1 MYLHVNKNNSFTFG
15 TGQVQKIMISLADQ
29 HNPHGVVVLAE
40 KKKHIETV
48 VQVAEAKTSAGLRHD
63 QIIRDSWMR
72 CVHDHKLD
80 PTRMQEAIILPNN
93 RVREHKDQLED
104 FLHIARH
111 GVEELYHQV
120 AGLGYA
126 ILLTDSHG
134 VTVDFIGDIQ
144 LDASLRKAGLYLG
157 SNWHETVAGTCGVGT
172 CITTGEALTV
182 HLDDH
187 FDATHIPLTCTA
199 APVYDPAGQ
208 LKAVLDISLLTSP
221 SDKTSQHLALQLVKM
236 YAHKIEN
243 AYFLHRYRDQ
253 WILRM
258 SNAPEF
264 LEVSPQY
271 LLAVN
276 ASGKVVGYNHLA
288 KKLLQ
293 HHARGDLMG
302 QSISDLIEL
311 TMDELPNY
319 LSDRPVDKRALKI
332 HNSRQL
338 VFLSVMWPARISM
351 TGTQQAAGAEIPAEL
366 KALTGGDAQLEKQ
379 IRRAA
384 RLVNSPISILIT
396 GETGSGK
403 EYFAKALHQ
412 SSERR
417 DGPFI
422 AVNCAAIPDTLIE
435 SELFGY
441 APGSFSG
448 AATKGRKGLIQEADG
463 GTLFLDEIGDMPKS
477 LQTRLLRV
485 LSEKE
490 VVPVGAQRPVPVNV
504 RVIAATHCNLESRVR
519 EGLFRDDLFYRLNG
533 AHFTLPPVRE
543 RQDLGWLID
552 RAIAKQSAKSA
563 QEHPLSIDAESK
575 TLLLRHR
582 WPGNLRELS
591 NVIDFSAAVCADQ
604 LITVGD
610 LPEYLVNPDLN
621 DPNSPLIPRDLSR
634 HGKPARELLGV
645 LEACQW
651 NVTAAAQNLNISRMT
666 LYRRMK
672 QHGITPPR

>member
-1 MYLHVNKNNSFTFG
+1 M
-15 TGQVQKIMISLADQ
+15 
-29 HNPHGVVVLAE
+29 LAE

-48 VQVAEAKTSAGLRHD
+48 VQVAEARSAAGLQHD

-80 PTRMQEAIILPNN
+80 PTKMQEAIILPEN

-111 GVEELYHQV
+111 GVQSLYHQV

-134 VTVDFIGDIQ
+134 VTVDFMGDIQ
-144 LDASLRKAGLYLG
+144 LDPSLRKAGLYLG
-157 SNWHETVAGTCGVGT
+157 SNWNERHVGTNGVGT
-172 CITTGEALTV
+172 CLSTGEALTV

-199 APVYDPAGQ
+199 APVYDAAGHI
-208 LKAVLDISLLTSP
+208 KAVLDISALSAP
-221 SDKTSQHLALQLVKM
+221 ADKNSQHLALQLVRM

-243 AYFLHRYRDQ
+243 AYFLHHYRDQ

-258 SNAPEF
+258 STAPEF
-264 LEVSPQY
+264 LEVSPEY
-271 LLAVN
+271 LVAVN
-276 ASGKVVGYNHLA
+276 ASGQVVGFNHLA
-288 KKLLQ
+288 GELFKQ
-293 HHARGDLMG
+293 NNHGAVMG
-302 QSISDLIEL
+302 RAISDLIEL
-311 TMDELPNY
+311 TFDDLPKY
-319 LSDRPVDKRALKI
+319 LAARPVDKRALKI
-332 HNSRQL
+332 HNSLQ
-338 VFLSVMWPARISM
+338 VMFLSVMWPAR
-351 TGTQQAAGAEIPAEL
+351 TALVGTEDVVSTAIPGEL
-366 KALTGGDAQLEKQ
+366 RALTQGDAQLEKQ

-384 RLVNSPISILIT
+384 RLANSPISILVT

-417 DGPFI
+417 EGPFI

-448 AATKGRKGLIQEADG
+448 AAIKGKKGLIQEADG
-463 GTLFLDEIGDMPKS
+463 GTLFLDEIGDMPKAM
-477 LQTRLLRV
+477 QTRLLRV
-485 LSEKE
+485 LSERE
-490 VVPVGAQRPVPVNV
+490 VLPVGAHRPVAVNV
-504 RVIAATHCNLESRVR
+504 RVIAATHCNLEARVR

-533 AHFTLPPVRE
+533 AHFTLPAVRE
-543 RQDLGWLID
+543 RQDLSWLID
-552 RAIAKQSAKSA
+552 RAIALQSSKSA
-563 QEHPLSIDAESK
+563 HGQLSIDANAK
-575 TLLLRHR
+575 ALLMRHR
-582 WPGNLRELS
+582 WPGNLRELT

-604 LITVGD
+604 YITMGD

-621 DPNSPLIPRDLSR
+621 DPNSPLMARDLSR
-634 HGKPARELLGV
+634 HGKQARELLGE
-645 LEACQW
+645 LESCQW
-651 NVTAAAQNLNISRMT
+651 NVTAAAHSLGISRMT

>member
-1 MYLHVNKNNSFTFG
+1 
-15 TGQVQKIMISLADQ
+15 
-29 HNPHGVVVLAE
+29 
-40 KKKHIETV
+40 
-48 VQVAEAKTSAGLRHD
+48 
-63 QIIRDSWMR
+63 MR

-80 PTRMQEAIILPNN
+80 PTRMQDAIILPNN
-93 RVREHKDQLED
+93 RIREHKDQLED

-111 GVEELYHQV
+111 GMQALYHQV

-134 VTVDFIGDIQ
+134 VTVDFMGDIQ
-144 LDASLRKAGLYLG
+144 LDPSLRKAGLYLG
-157 SNWHETVAGTCGVGT
+157 SNWNERFVGTNGVGT
-172 CITTGEALTV
+172 CLSTGEALTV

-199 APVYDPAGQ
+199 APVYDAAGHI
-208 LKAVLDISLLTSP
+208 KAVLDISALTAP
-221 SDKTSQHLALQLVKM
+221 ADKNSQHLALQLVKM

-243 AYFLHRYRDQ
+243 AYFLHHYRDQ

-258 SNAPEF
+258 SAAPEF
-264 LEVSPQY
+264 LEVSPEY
-271 LLAVN
+271 LLAVDS
-276 ASGKVVGYNHLA
+276 SGKVVGYNHLA
-288 KKLLQ
+288 RQLFKQ
-293 HHARGDLMG
+293 QTDAELMG
-302 QSISDLIEL
+302 LSISELIEL
-311 TMDELPNY
+311 NFDDLPRY
-319 LSDRPVDKRALKI
+319 LSARPVDRRAIKI

-338 VFLSVMWPARISM
+338 LFLSVMWPAREGM
-351 TGTQQAAGAEIPAEL
+351 VGTQQTTGTDIPAEL
-366 KALTGGDAQLEKQ
+366 KALTQGDAQLEKQ

-417 DGPFI
+417 EGPFI
-422 AVNCAAIPDTLIE
+422 AVNCAAIPDSLIE

-490 VVPVGAQRPVPVNV
+490 VVPVGAQRPVQVNV

-533 AHFTLPPVRE
+533 AHFVLPPVRE

-563 QEHPLSIDAESK
+563 HLHPLSIDAESK
-575 TLLLRHR
+575 ALLMRHR
-582 WPGNLRELS
+582 WPGNLRELT

-621 DPNSPLIPRDLSR
+621 DPDSPLIARDLSR
-634 HGKPARELLGV
+634 HGKQARELLNV
-645 LEACQW
+645 LESCEW
-651 NVTAAAQNLNISRMT
+651 NVTAAAQNLGIARMT

-672 QHGITPPR
+672 QHGVTPPR

>member
-1 MYLHVNKNNSFTFG
+1 
-15 TGQVQKIMISLADQ
+15 
-29 HNPHGVVVLAE
+29 
-40 KKKHIETV
+40 
-48 VQVAEAKTSAGLRHD
+48 
-63 QIIRDSWMR
+63 
-72 CVHDHKLD
+72 
-80 PTRMQEAIILPNN
+80 MQEAIILPNN
-93 RVREHKDQLED
+93 RIREHKDQLED

-144 LDASLRKAGLYLG
+144 LDSSLRKAGLYLG

-221 SDKTSQHLALQLVKM
+221 TDKNSQHLALQLVKM

-276 ASGKVVGYNHLA
+276 AAGKVVGYNHLA
-288 KKLLQ
+288 KKLFQQ
-293 HHARGDLMG
+293 HTRSDLMG
-302 QSISDLIEL
+302 LSISDLIEL
-311 TMDELPNY
+311 TMDDLPNY
-319 LSDRPVDKRALKI
+319 LSARPVDKRALKI
-332 HNSRQL
+332 HNSTQL
-338 VFLSVMWPARISM
+338 VFLSVMWPARTSM
-351 TGTQQAAGAEIPAEL
+351 IGTQQTTGTDIPAEL
-366 KALTGGDAQLEKQ
+366 KALTQGDAQLEKQ

-417 DGPFI
+417 EGPFI
-422 AVNCAAIPDTLIE
+422 AVNCAAIPDSLIE

-490 VVPVGAQRPVPVNV
+490 VVPVGAQRPVQVNV

-533 AHFTLPPVRE
+533 AHFILPPVRE

-552 RAIAKQSAKSA
+552 RAIANRSANSA
-563 QEHPLSIDAESK
+563 QPHPLSIDAESK
-575 TLLLRHR
+575 ALLMRHR
-582 WPGNLRELS
+582 WPGNLRELA

-604 LITVGD
+604 LITAGD

-621 DPNSPLIPRDLSR
+621 DPDSPLIARDLSR
-634 HGKPARELLGV
+634 HGKQARELVSV
-645 LEACQW
+645 LESCQW
-651 NVTAAAQNLNISRMT
+651 NVTAAAQNLGIARMT

-672 QHGITPPR
+672 QHGVTPPR

>member
-1 MYLHVNKNNSFTFG
+1 
-15 TGQVQKIMISLADQ
+15 
-29 HNPHGVVVLAE
+29 VLAE

-48 VQVAEAKTSAGLRHD
+48 VQVAEARTSAGLQHD

-80 PTRMQEAIILPNN
+80 PTKMQEAIILPNN

-111 GVEELYHQV
+111 GVEALYHHV
-120 AGLGYA
+120 ASLGYA
-126 ILLTDSHG
+126 ILLSDSHG
-134 VTVDFIGDIQ
+134 VTVDFMGDIQ

-172 CITTGEALTV
+172 CIATGDALTV

-187 FDATHIPLTCTA
+187 FDATHISLTCTA
-199 APVYDPAGQ
+199 GPAYDPAGH

-221 SDKTSQHLALQLVKM
+221 SDKNSQHLALQLVRM
-236 YAHKIEN
+236 FAHKIEN
-243 AYFLHRYRDQ
+243 AYFLHHYRDQ

-258 SNAPEF
+258 STAPEF
-264 LEVSPQY
+264 LEVSPEYQ
-271 LLAVN
+271 LAIN

-288 KKLLQ
+288 QKLFKQ
-293 HHARGDLMG
+293 YTSHELMG
-302 QSISDLIEL
+302 QSISDLIGL
-311 TMDELPNY
+311 TVDDLPNY
-319 LSDRPVDKRALKI
+319 LAERPVDRRALKI
-332 HNSRQL
+332 HNALQV
-338 VFLSVMWPARISM
+338 VFLSVKWPARRSM
-351 TGTQQAAGAEIPAEL
+351 TGAEDSASVQIPAEL
-366 KALTGGDAQLEKQ
+366 KALSQGDTQLEKQ

-384 RLVNSPISILIT
+384 RLANSPISILIT

-403 EYFAKALHQ
+403 EYFAKAVHQ

-490 VVPVGAQRPVPVNV
+490 VVPVGAHRPVPVNV

-533 AHFTLPPVRE
+533 AHSTLPPVRE
-543 RQDLGWLID
+543 REDLSWVID
-552 RAIAKQSAKSA
+552 RAIAKQLAKSA
-563 QEHPLSIDAESK
+563 QPHPLSIDAESK
-575 TLLLRHR
+575 ALLMRHR
-582 WPGNLRELS
+582 WPGNLRELT
-591 NVIDFSAAVCADQ
+591 NVIDFSAAVCADHM
-604 LITVGD
+604 ITVGD

-621 DPNSPLIPRDLSR
+621 DPDSPLTARDLSR
-634 HGKPARELLGV
+634 HGKQARELLSV
-645 LEACQW
+645 LESCQ
-651 NVTAAAQNLNISRMT
+651 
-666 LYRRMK
+666 
-672 QHGITPPR
+672 

>member
-1 MYLHVNKNNSFTFG
+1 
-15 TGQVQKIMISLADQ
+15 MIRLFDQ

-80 PTRMQEAIILPNN
+80 PTRMQQAIILPED
-93 RVREHKDQLED
+93 RIREHKDQLED

-111 GVEELYHQV
+111 GVQALYHQV

-134 VTVDFIGDIQ
+134 VTVDFMGDIQ
-144 LDASLRKAGLYLG
+144 LDPSLRKAGLYLG
-157 SNWHETVAGTCGVGT
+157 SNWNERHVGTNGVGT
-172 CITTGEALTV
+172 CLSTGEALTV

-199 APVYDPAGQ
+199 APVYDAAGQ
-208 LKAVLDISLLTSP
+208 IKAVLDISALTAP
-221 SDKTSQHLALQLVKM
+221 ADKNSQHLALQLVRM
-236 YAHKIEN
+236 VANKIEN
-243 AYFLHRYRDQ
+243 AYFLHHYRNQ

-258 SNAPEF
+258 SAAPEF
-264 LEVSPQY
+264 LEVSPEY
-271 LLAVN
+271 LVAVD
-276 ASGKVVGYNHLA
+276 ASGKVVGHNYLA
-288 KKLLQ
+288 QKLFKQ
-293 HHARGDLMG
+293 HSSAKLMG
-302 QSISDLIEL
+302 ESISDLIEL
-311 TMDELPNY
+311 TVDELPNY
-319 LSDRPVDKRALKI
+319 LSARPVDRRALKI
-332 HNSRQL
+332 QNSLQV
-338 VFLSVMWPARISM
+338 VFLSVMWPARVAI
-351 TGTQQAAGAEIPAEL
+351 TGAEGTTSTQIPAEL
-366 KALTGGDAQLEKQ
+366 TALTQGDAQLEKQ

-563 QEHPLSIDAESK
+563 QPHPLSIDAESK
-575 TLLLRHR
+575 ALLMRHR
-582 WPGNLRELS
+582 WPGNLRELT
-591 NVIDFSAAVCADQ
+591 NVIDFSIAVCADQ

-621 DPNSPLIPRDLSR
+621 DPDSPLIARDLSR
-634 HGKPARELLGV
+634 HGKQARELLSV
-645 LEACQW
+645 LESCQW
-651 NVTAAAQNLNISRMT
+651 NVTAAAQNLGIARMT

>member
-1 MYLHVNKNNSFTFG
+1 
-15 TGQVQKIMISLADQ
+15 
-29 HNPHGVVVLAE
+29 VLAE

-48 VQVAEAKTSAGLRHD
+48 VQVAEARTAAGLRHD

-80 PTRMQEAIILPNN
+80 PTRMQEAIILPEN
-93 RVREHKDQLED
+93 RIREHKDQLED

-111 GVEELYHQV
+111 GVQALYHQV

-134 VTVDFIGDIQ
+134 ITVDFMGDIQ
-144 LDASLRKAGLYLG
+144 LDPSLRKAGLYLG
-157 SNWHETVAGTCGVGT
+157 SNWNERYVGTNGVGT
-172 CITTGEALTV
+172 CLSTGEALTV

-199 APVYDPAGQ
+199 APVYDAAGQ
-208 LKAVLDISLLTSP
+208 IKAVLDISALTAP
-221 SDKTSQHLALQLVKM
+221 VDKNSQHLALQLVRM
-236 YAHKIEN
+236 VAHKIEN
-243 AYFLHRYRDQ
+243 AYFLHQYRNQ

-258 SNAPEF
+258 STAPEF
-264 LEVSPQY
+264 LEVSPEY
-271 LLAVN
+271 LLAVDG
-276 ASGKVVGYNHLA
+276 SGKVVGYNHLA
-288 KKLLQ
+288 QKLFVQ
-293 HHARGDLMG
+293 HTSAHPMG

-311 TMDELPNY
+311 TVDDLPNY
-319 LSDRPVDKRALKI
+319 LAERPVDRRALKI
-332 HNSRQL
+332 HNSLQV
-338 VFLSVMWPARISM
+338 VFLSVKWPARRSM
-351 TGTQQAAGAEIPAEL
+351 SGTEESATVTIPAEL
-366 KALTGGDAQLEKQ
+366 SALTQGDTQLEKQ
-379 IRRAA
+379 ITRAA
-384 RLVNSPISILIT
+384 RLANSPISILVT

-463 GTLFLDEIGDMPKS
+463 GTLFLDEIGDMPKAM
-477 LQTRLLRV
+477 QTRLLRV

-490 VVPVGAQRPVPVNV
+490 VLPVGAQRPVPVNV

-543 RQDLGWLID
+543 RKDLSWLID
-552 RAIAKQSAKSA
+552 RAIAQQSRNTA
-563 QEHPLSIDAESK
+563 QQRPFSIDGEAK
-575 TLLLRHR
+575 ALLMRHR
-582 WPGNLRELS
+582 WPGNLRELT
-591 NVIDFSAAVCADQ
+591 NVIDFSVAVCFDQ

-621 DPNSPLIPRDLSR
+621 DPNSPLVARDLSR
-634 HGKPARELLGV
+634 HGKQAMELLGE
-645 LEACQW
+645 LESCQW
-651 NVTAAAQNLNISRMT
+651 NVTAAAQNLGISRMT

>member
-1 MYLHVNKNNSFTFG
+1 M
-15 TGQVQKIMISLADQ
+15 
-29 HNPHGVVVLAE
+29 LAE

-48 VQVAEAKTSAGLRHD
+48 VQVAEARTSAGLQHD

-80 PTRMQEAIILPNN
+80 PTKMQEAIILPNN

-111 GVEELYHQV
+111 GVEALYHHV

-134 VTVDFIGDIQ
+134 VTVDFMGDIQ
-144 LDASLRKAGLYLG
+144 LDANLRKAGLYLG

-199 APVYDPAGQ
+199 APVYDPEGQ

-221 SDKTSQHLALQLVKM
+221 SDKTSQHLALQLVRM

-243 AYFLHRYRDQ
+243 AYFLHHYRDQ

-258 SNAPEF
+258 STAPEF
-264 LEVSPQY
+264 LEVSPEY
-271 LLAVN
+271 LLAID

-288 KKLLQ
+288 QKLFRL
-293 HHARGDLMG
+293 HTTVELIG

-311 TMDELPNY
+311 TVNDLPNY
-319 LSDRPVDKRALKI
+319 LAERPVDRRALKI
-332 HNSRQL
+332 HNSLQV
-338 VFLSVMWPARISM
+338 VFLSVKWPARRSLS
-351 TGTQQAAGAEIPAEL
+351 TAEESTTAAIPAEL
-366 KALTGGDAQLEKQ
+366 KALTQGDGQMEKQ
-379 IRRAA
+379 IARAA
-384 RLVNSPISILIT
+384 RLANSPISILIT

-403 EYFAKALHQ
+403 EYFAKAVHQ

-448 AATKGRKGLIQEADG
+448 ASTKGRKGLIQEADG
-463 GTLFLDEIGDMPKS
+463 GTLFLDEIGDMPKAM
-477 LQTRLLRV
+477 QTRLLRV

-504 RVIAATHCNLESRVR
+504 RVIAATHCHLESRVR

-552 RAIAKQSAKSA
+552 RAISQQSRKPS
-563 QEHPLSIDAESK
+563 QQRPLSIEAEAK
-575 TLLLRHR
+575 TLLMRHR
-582 WPGNLRELS
+582 WPGNLRELT
-591 NVIDFSAAVCADQ
+591 NVIDFAAAVCVDQ
-604 LITVGD
+604 LITEGD
-610 LPEYLVNPDLN
+610 LPEYLVNPNLN
-621 DPNSPLIPRDLSR
+621 DPDSPLIARDLSR
-634 HGKPARELLGV
+634 HGKQAMELLGE
-645 LEACQW
+645 LESCQW
-651 NVTAAAQNLNISRMT
+651 NVTAAAQNLSISRMT

>member
-1 MYLHVNKNNSFTFG
+1 M
-15 TGQVQKIMISLADQ
+15 
-29 HNPHGVVVLAE
+29 LAE

-48 VQVAEAKTSAGLRHD
+48 VQVAEARTSAGLQHD

-80 PTRMQEAIILPNN
+80 PTKMQEAIILPNN

-111 GVEELYHQV
+111 GVEALYHHV

-134 VTVDFIGDIQ
+134 VTVDFMGDIQ
-144 LDASLRKAGLYLG
+144 LDANLRKAGLYLG

-199 APVYDPAGQ
+199 APVYDPEGQ

-221 SDKTSQHLALQLVKM
+221 SDKTSQHLALQLVRM

-243 AYFLHRYRDQ
+243 AYFLHHYRDQ

-258 SNAPEF
+258 STAPEF
-264 LEVSPQY
+264 LEVSPEY
-271 LLAVN
+271 LLAID

-288 KKLLQ
+288 QKLFRL
-293 HHARGDLMG
+293 HTTVELIG

-311 TMDELPNY
+311 TVNDLPNY
-319 LSDRPVDKRALKI
+319 LAERPVDRRALKI
-332 HNSRQL
+332 HNSLQV
-338 VFLSVMWPARISM
+338 VFLSVKWPARRSLS
-351 TGTQQAAGAEIPAEL
+351 TAEESTTAAIPAEL
-366 KALTGGDAQLEKQ
+366 KALTQGDGQMEKQ
-379 IRRAA
+379 IARAA
-384 RLVNSPISILIT
+384 RLANSPISILIT

-403 EYFAKALHQ
+403 EYFAKAVHQ

-448 AATKGRKGLIQEADG
+448 ASTKGRKGLIQEADG
-463 GTLFLDEIGDMPKS
+463 GTLFLDEIGDMPKAM
-477 LQTRLLRV
+477 QTRLLRV

-504 RVIAATHCNLESRVR
+504 RVIAATHCHLESRVR

-552 RAIAKQSAKSA
+552 RAISQQSRKPS
-563 QEHPLSIDAESK
+563 QQRPLSIEAEAK
-575 TLLLRHR
+575 TLLMRHR
-582 WPGNLRELS
+582 WPGNLRELT
-591 NVIDFSAAVCADQ
+591 NVIDFAAAVCVDQ
-604 LITVGD
+604 LITEGD
-610 LPEYLVNPDLN
+610 LPEYLVNPNLN
-621 DPNSPLIPRDLSR
+621 DPDSPLIARDLSR
-634 HGKPARELLGV
+634 HGKQAMELLGE
-645 LEACQW
+645 LESCQW
-651 NVTAAAQNLNISRMT
+651 NVTAAAQNLGISRMT